1 MWCCLFK
8 HPSSST
14 CIAVPRLCE
23 HLLYMGT
30 PTCVCTR
37 CTVRL
42 FGVDIWMVCDVF
54 YGVFPHT
61 MSELMSLPP
70 PPDALR
76 GVVQVVV
83 PVPWCRR
90 GCNDTAVVPP
100 LSRCWRQ
107 RHAVRSGLASR
118 LRAGV
123 TPSSAVTAVAVCSVH
138 SWLAPPN

>member
-70 PPDALR
+70 PPDTLR
-76 GVVQVVV
+76 DVAPGGRSSSLV
-83 PVPWCRR
+83 PA
-90 GCNDTAVVPP
+90 G
-100 LSRCWRQ
+100 LQ
-107 RHAVRSGLASR
+107 RHCSRSPTQSL
-118 LRAGV
+118 
-123 TPSSAVTAVAVCSVH
+123 
-138 SWLAPPN
+138 LAPTARCTFWTGLTSSRWRHPLKCRYCRSSVFCT